1 MTKHSKSLAKAKP
14 ATASATA
21 TNTGK
26 PATTSAMATKPA
38 TTTTITT
45 PTKTAKPATTSAM
58 ATKTTKPATTITTP
72 TKTAK
77 PATTSA
83 MATKTT
89 KPATTITTPTKT
101 AKPATTSATPTD
113 KAKPAT
119 TSATAQTKAEPATTI
134 TTVPTAK
141 KKRTSELPGQAQ
153 SATPAGQFTIGLDL
167 GDRSTAFCV
176 LDTDGAIVTEGKLK
190 TTQAA
195 IDQQFAS
202 LAPARVAL
210 EAGTHSGWIS
220 RLIESYG
227 HEVIVANPREVRKIY
242 QNDRKN
248 DRSDAQIL
256 ARLARFDPQLLEPIR
271 HRTAPMQA
279 DLATIRAR
287 ETLVTARTKCVNA
300 MRGLVKSM
308 GGRLPKC
315 STESFCKRVSEDVP
329 AELEDALRP
338 LITTIQTLNEQIR
351 CCDMQIETLAT
362 EIYPQTAL
370 PRQVGGVGALTALAF
385 ILTIADAA
393 RFAKSRDIGPYLGL
407 VPRQDDSGDHSSQL
421 RITKAGDPYLRRLLV
436 GSAQYIVGPFGPDSD
451 LRRHGE
457 RLMQRGGKNA
467 KKRAIVAVAR
477 KLAVL
482 LHRLWITGEVYE
494 PLRNSN
500 RQASMKAA

>member
-1 MTKHSKSLAKAKP
+1 MTKHSKSLP
-14 ATASATA
+14 
-21 TNTGK
+21 
-26 PATTSAMATKPA
+26 
-38 TTTTITT
+38 
-45 PTKTAKPATTSAM
+45 
-58 ATKTTKPATTITTP
+58 
-72 TKTAK
+72 
-77 PATTSA
+77 
-83 MATKTT
+83 
-89 KPATTITTPTKT
+89 
-101 AKPATTSATPTD
+101 

-119 TSATAQTKAEPATTI
+119 TSATKRKAKPATATAS
-134 TTVPTAK
+134 VPTPRVKPATASAPAPRAKLATAGTPTPRVKPAAASAPAPRAQLATASTPVTMAK
-141 KKRTSELPGQAQ
+141 KKRTSEQPGEGQA
-153 SATPAGQFTIGLDL
+153 STPAGQFTIGLDL

-176 LDTDGAIVTEGKLK
+176 LDSDGAIVAEGKLK
-190 TTQAA
+190 TTRAA

-271 HRTAPMQA
+271 HRTAEMQA

-300 MRGLVKSM
+300 TRGLVKSM

-315 STESFCKRVSEDVP
+315 STESFCERVSADVP

-338 LITTIQTLNEQIR
+338 LITAIQTLNEQIR
-351 CCDMQIETLAT
+351 CCDVQIETLAM
-362 EIYPQTAL
+362 EIYPQSAL

-385 ILTIADAA
+385 ILTIADGA

-436 GSAQYIVGPFGPDSD
+436 GSAQYILGPFGPDSD

>member
-1 MTKHSKSLAKAKP
+1 MTKHSKSLPKAKPAAATATAMKKAKP
-14 ATASATA
+14 ATAAH
-21 TNTGK
+21 N
-26 PATTSAMATKPA
+26 
-38 TTTTITT
+38 
-45 PTKTAKPATTSAM
+45 AKPATTSAK
-58 ATKTTKPATTITTP
+58 ATN
-72 TKTAK
+72 
-77 PATTSA
+77 
-83 MATKTT
+83 
-89 KPATTITTPTKT
+89 
-101 AKPATTSATPTD
+101 
-113 KAKPAT
+113 KAQPAT
-119 TSATAQTKAEPATTI
+119 TSATAEKNAKPVSGSATVT
-134 TTVPTAK
+134 TAK
-141 KKRTSELPGQAQ
+141 KKRTSEQLGEGHSP
-153 SATPAGQFTIGLDL
+153 TPAGRFTIGLDL

-176 LDTDGAIVTEGKLK
+176 LDTDGAIVAEGKLK

-315 STESFCKRVSEDVP
+315 STESFCKRVSADVP
-329 AELEDALRP
+329 AELEAALQP
-338 LITTIQTLNEQIR
+338 LIAAIQTLNEQIR
-351 CCDMQIETLAT
+351 GCDKQIELLAT
-362 EIYPQTAL
+362 KTYPQTAL
-370 PRQVGGVGALTALAF
+370 LRQVSGVGPLTALAF
-385 ILTIADAA
+385 VLTIADGT
-393 RFAKSRDIGPYLGL
+393 RFGKSRDIGAYLGL

-436 GSAQYIVGPFGPDSD
+436 GSAQYIVGPFGPDTD

-457 RLMQRGGKNA
+457 RLMQRGGKNG

-482 LHRLWITGEVYE
+482 LHRLWITGEVYQ

-500 RQASMKAA
+500 RNASMKAA

>member
-14 ATASATA
+14 ATTSAAA
-21 TNTGK
+21 TNTAK
-26 PATTSAMATKPA
+26 PATTSALA
-38 TTTTITT
+38 
-45 PTKTAKPATTSAM
+45 TKTAKPATTSAM
-58 ATKTTKPATTITTP
+58 ATKTAKPATTITTP
-72 TKTAK
+72 TKA
-77 PATTSA
+77 
-83 MATKTT
+83 
-89 KPATTITTPTKT
+89 
-101 AKPATTSATPTD
+101 
-113 KAKPAT
+113 AKPAT
-119 TSATAQTKAEPATTI
+119 TSATAANAAKPATTI
-134 TTVPTAK
+134 ATATDKAKPATTIATTTTAK
-141 KKRTSELPGQAQ
+141 KKRISEQPGQAQ
-153 SATPAGQFTIGLDL
+153 SATPAGRFTIGLDL

-176 LDTDGAIVTEGKLK
+176 LDTDGAIVAEGKLK

-279 DLATIRAR
+279 DLATVRAR
-287 ETLVTARTKCVNA
+287 ETLVTARTKCINA

-315 STESFCKRVSEDVP
+315 STESFCERVSADVP

-338 LITTIQTLNEQIR
+338 LLTAIQTLNEQIC
-351 CCDMQIETLAT
+351 CCDKQIEALAT

-370 PRQVGGVGALTALAF
+370 PRQVSGVGALTALAF
-385 ILTIADAA
+385 ILTIADGA

-457 RLMQRGGKNA
+457 KLMQRGGKNA

-482 LHRLWITGEVYE
+482 LHRLWITGEVYQ

-500 RQASMKAA
+500 RQASIKAA